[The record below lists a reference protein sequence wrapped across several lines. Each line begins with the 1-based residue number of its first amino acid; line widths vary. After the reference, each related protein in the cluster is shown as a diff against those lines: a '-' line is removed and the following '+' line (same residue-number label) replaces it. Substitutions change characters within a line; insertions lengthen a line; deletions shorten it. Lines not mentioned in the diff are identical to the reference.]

1 MDIFTPMDVK
11 KINQLMEVAKK
22 YYFDGMTQNQIA
34 HELSLSRPMISKY
47 LSEARELGIV
57 TISIKSPLE
66 GNNLVMDLLRERYG
80 ILGGALVHP
89 SGEPSVSEGLIARSA
104 AQFLLQALRPNIRV
118 GIGWGNIIS
127 SIISVVAEQ
136 YKSPSMPGEVSS
148 LIGNS
153 NTANRNYHTDSL
165 CRNISSIT
173 GFSPHY
179 VHAPALVE
187 SRDDYNLISRT
198 ESYSRIYTVWENLD
212 VAIFHV
218 DNHPSVP
225 DLATASRFGNTLSL
239 KKAVGHMLAY
249 YFDVNGEFIHDEHDL
264 VVRIPLELLTK
275 IKIRIGVCSG
285 SLNADALRGA
295 LSTGFITHLFAND
308 KTAEDAIR
316 NSFSNYDAPPSE

>member
-1 MDIFTPMDVK
+1 MEVYTPMDVK

-22 YYFDGMTQNQIA
+22 YYFDGMTQSQIA
-34 HELSLSRPMISKY
+34 HELNLSRPMISKY
-47 LSEARELGIV
+47 LAEAREQGIV

-66 GNNLVMDLLRERYG
+66 GDNLVMDLLKDRYG
-80 ILGGALVHP
+80 VLGGALIHP
-89 SGEPSVSEGLIARSA
+89 SGESSVSEGLIARAA
-104 AQFLLQALRPNIRV
+104 AQFLLQTLKPNTHL
-118 GIGWGNIIS
+118 GIGWGNVISAIIS
-127 SIISVVAEQ
+127 IVAEQ
-136 YKSPSMPGEVSS
+136 YKVPSMAGEVSS

-179 VHAPALVE
+179 IHAPALVE
-187 SRDDYNLISRT
+187 SRDDYNLITRT
-198 ESYSRIYTVWENLD
+198 ESYSRIHTVWKNLD

-225 DLATASRFGNTLSL
+225 DLATASRFGNTLSRQ
-239 KKAVGHMLAY
+239 KAVGHMLAY
-249 YFDVNGEFIHDEHDL
+249 YFDVNGAFIYDEHDL
-264 VVRIPLELLTK
+264 VVRIPLELLKK
-275 IKIRIGVCSG
+275 IKIRIGVCGG

-316 NSFSNYDAPPSE
+316 NSFNNNDTPPSE